1 MSGAAIDLLANKTAR
16 TLEGQVQGAM
26 GTTVSHG
33 GAAPTFGSLH
43 TANANGSAN
52 STPSLHSIPTL
63 YHHTSRA
70 KSVITNKVAPVFIT
84 FNCREEYQIH
94 EDVMKPEYR
103 MGRINDLLPE
113 HFLIQGKFFLV
124 CDLYRGAD
132 VLSTT
137 GPVGAPNFRQT
148 SGDLPVYG
156 MGQPSLAGFQ
166 QVLRTLQDRGH
177 QEVVC
182 FNLREEPVVF
192 LRQGEDFVPYTPRDP
207 ENLHENL
214 HGLGVEHMQ
223 GSGRFSESLEVI
235 IRRELVD
242 FARLKDGTYFVY
254 EDIERFADEP
264 HAQSVHSEEEVCVS
278 EEVYRRPAFSPSYP
292 PYRYKRLPLPAD
304 GAPDETQFDAFVAVL
319 RESTALMDHARP
331 LPALLCNCQVGVGR
345 TNLAMIIGSLLL
357 ARCRHQPP
365 VENSGKRPQSVGGVG
380 TFKIIQNFINMMP
393 NGQKI
398 VEEVDEAVL
407 CCSEMHNIKDSI
419 QLYKGKLEA
428 VREDYQIQG
437 SSAREYFLKR
447 AVQSLECYF
456 YLLAFNAY
464 LHQQVSS
471 MFSVPFS
478 AWMRKN
484 PGLYRLLAQTNVSEL
499 SAPPDL
505 VTKGSRVL
513 VSDEHVSLD
522 VMSTSRDMRVANFR
536 RVPKQPI
543 FGMAQPN
550 SEGLSHMLSHL
561 MDTKRNFGL
570 VLWVSLRDE
579 VVLEVNGAMCT
590 PRESATPDQRIG
602 VPATSPQQLEMLEAA
617 MSTELLGCQKWLE
630 LRQDGERQLK
640 PVKTCLGQAEVA
652 RQQAALF
659 PLLRYA
665 RVPLASSACLTEQD
679 LDRLMSAVRGC
690 LAESSS
696 PAIVFSCHD
705 GKGRTT
711 TAMVVALLL
720 LWHIN
725 GFPAENEDEMV
736 SVPNAKYTK
745 GEFEVV
751 QAVVRLLPQGQSRKR
766 QVDLALDAVSETMT
780 PMHYHLR
787 EAIICT
793 HRQMK
798 VGKCADENN
807 VLRLRSLQYLE
818 RYIFL
823 ILFNAYLHL
832 EKPQS
837 WERPFSQWM
846 VEVAGRAGVYDVLDR
861 LGFPE
866 FEDPELTPLC
876 RLRHRWLQ
884 PPPSSLPFRGE
895 LL

>member
-1 MSGAAIDLLANKTAR
+1 
-16 TLEGQVQGAM
+16 M

-43 TANANGSAN
+43 TTNANGSAN

-103 MGRINDLLPE
+103 MGRINDSLPE

-166 QVLRTLQDRGH
+166 QALRTLQDRGH

-214 HGLGVEHMQ
+214 HGLGAEHMQ

-398 VEEVDEAVL
+398 VEEVDEAIL

-561 MDTKRNFGL
+561 MDTRRNFGL

-579 VVLEVNGAMCT
+579 VVLERSSRCCATPLCRWPAPPASPSSHPAELAASQSIALVHAIQWPWAAVDRT
-590 PRESATPDQRIG
+590 PRGLFCSRSRRWNSPLITVVLGLRGSEK
-602 VPATSPQQLEMLEAA
+602 TS
-617 MSTELLGCQKWLE
+617 SH
-630 LRQDGERQLK
+630 
-640 PVKTCLGQAEVA
+640 
-652 RQQAALF
+652 
-659 PLLRYA
+659 
-665 RVPLASSACLTEQD
+665 ACVHVRGQD
-679 LDRLMSAVRGC
+679 LDRLMGAVRGC

-766 QVDLALDAVSETMT
+766 QVDLALDSVSETMT

-798 VGKCADENN
+798 VGKCAEENN
-807 VLRLRSLQYLE
+807 VLRVRSLQYLE

-846 VEVAGRAGVYDVLDR
+846 VEV
-861 LGFPE
+861 
-866 FEDPELTPLC
+866 TT
-876 RLRHRWLQ
+876 
-884 PPPSSLPFRGE
+884 
-895 LL
+895 